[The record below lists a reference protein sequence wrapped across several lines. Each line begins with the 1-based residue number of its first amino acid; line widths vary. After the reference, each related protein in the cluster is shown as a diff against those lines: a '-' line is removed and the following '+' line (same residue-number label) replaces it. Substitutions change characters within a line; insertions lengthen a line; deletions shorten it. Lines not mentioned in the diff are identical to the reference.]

1 MLTAYRRHKETCAHR
16 GCHRNLCAV
25 AGTDTDRRPVKCAA
39 CRCAIWVQGFLG
51 DQEIRKS
58 LGLRDWQKAQEKL
71 REWERAGAPAK
82 QTGEAVS
89 IEAAEKQFLA
99 RCEAE
104 KLKKS
109 SVDRYRILFR
119 ELDRFAANEGFRF
132 LKQIDVPALN
142 RFRATWKGRNGQESS
157 GLTDL
162 KKLERLRSFFRFALD
177 NGHIPQNPAAS
188 IRNPKI
194 RPIPTLPFSQEEML
208 RILEAAGK
216 KIAEGR
222 PVAKNKARRLRALIL
237 LLRYA
242 GLRISDAVGCE
253 ADRLQDGKLS
263 LYTAKTGQHVYCPL
277 PAFVAAELESIPRV
291 SDRHWFWTGV
301 GAVESARKKW
311 SEALADLFAEAE
323 VNGGHAHRFRDTMAV
338 ELLKAGTPIE
348 RVSILLGHS
357 SVRITEKHYNPWN
370 RARQEQAEADVAR
383 SWATDPIVLLET
395 KYKIGTRAN

>member
-1 MLTAYRRHKETCAHR
+1 MLKAYRRHRESCAHR
-16 GCHRNLCAV
+16 GEGRACW
-25 AGTDTDRRPVKCAA
+25 T
-39 CRCAIWVQGFLG
+39 CRCPIWVQGFLG
-51 DQEIRKS
+51 DEEVRKS
-58 LGLRDWQKAQEKL
+58 LGLRDWTKAQKKL
-71 REWERAGAPAK
+71 RDWETAGVPAAK
-82 QTGEAVS
+82 ENDEAVS
-89 IEAAEKQFLA
+89 IAAAKAEFLA

-119 ELDRFAANEGFRF
+119 ELDRFAAQEGFRF

-142 RFRATWKGRNGQESS
+142 RFRAIWKGRNGQASS

-177 NGHIPQNPAAS
+177 RGYIQQNPAAA

-194 RPIPTLPFSQEEML
+194 RPNPTLPFSQEEML
-208 RILEAAGK
+208 RILEATAK
-216 KIAEGR
+216 KITAAK

-237 LLRYA
+237 LLRYS
-242 GLRISDAVGCE
+242 GLRISDAIGCE
-253 ADRLQDGKLS
+253 ADNLQDGKLFR
-263 LYTAKTGQHVYCPL
+263 YTQKTGQHVYCPL
-277 PAFVAAELESIPRV
+277 PAFVVAELESVPRV
-291 SDRHWFWTGV
+291 SGRYWFWTG
-301 GAVESARKKW
+301 GGTVESARKKW
-311 SEALADLFAEAE
+311 SQALADLFADAQ
-323 VNGGHAHRFRDTMAV
+323 VSGGHAHRFRDTMAV

-383 SWATDPIVLLET
+383 SWATDPIVLLEAE
-395 KYKIGTRAN
+395 YKIGTRSN